1 MTYVVS
7 DIHGCLDKF
16 NKLIKEINLKD
27 GDTMYV
33 LGDIVDYGE
42 QSIELLCELSMMY
55 NVIPILGDCD
65 YKAYRMLT
73 ALNGMLTDGITPEP
87 EILGEM
93 AEWMQNGGDKT
104 IEGFKALDGDMR
116 EGVLEYLEDMSLYE
130 EVTVNGKKYVLIHA
144 GIADFDESTPLDDY
158 MPEDFISEPL
168 DADRPYFSDAVIIAG
183 HTPTYTIDG
192 ADNGKIYKG
201 EYGYIIDCGAAFGEA
216 LGAMRL
222 EDGKKFYIR

>member
-16 NKLIKEINLKD
+16 NRLIKEINLKD

-73 ALNGMLTDGITPEP
+73 ALNRMLTDGNTP
-87 EILGEM
+87 
-93 AEWMQNGGDKT
+93 
-104 IEGFKALDGDMR
+104 
-116 EGVLEYLEDMSLYE
+116 
-130 EVTVNGKKYVLIHA
+130 
-144 GIADFDESTPLDDY
+144 
-158 MPEDFISEPL
+158 
-168 DADRPYFSDAVIIAG
+168 
-183 HTPTYTIDG
+183 
-192 ADNGKIYKG
+192 
-201 EYGYIIDCGAAFGEA
+201 
-216 LGAMRL
+216 
-222 EDGKKFYIR
+222 